1 MTSVFDSNFSP
12 NFRKKKGINLAQY
25 VFDNGVHALLVGRKN
40 LGLSTGSSTGLS
52 KRHRKCLRRHGNVIV
67 RCIEFATGDPNATD
81 HRGYTALHW
90 AARYNWEM
98 GIKILVNTHRQPHMQ
113 PTNLNP
119 VHAPTQSTPLDIAAE
134 LGHMESVK
142 MLLKLGAL
150 VQPRTSERG
159 GESTRDKAEREDQQ
173 EIVALIDRWERS
185 KERSKERTS
194 CFNDIAK

>member
-1 MTSVFDSNFSP
+1 
-12 NFRKKKGINLAQY
+12 
-25 VFDNGVHALLVGRKN
+25 
-40 LGLSTGSSTGLS
+40 
-52 KRHRKCLRRHGNVIV
+52 
-67 RCIEFATGDPNATD
+67 
-81 HRGYTALHW
+81 
-90 AARYNWEM
+90 
-98 GIKILVNTHRQPHMQ
+98 MQ